1 MFVIGGLQLC
11 YEIKYCFVYIFGK
24 YTVLNLHQA
33 TESSRQVSEKN
44 FHDGC
49 YRSSFVFAIEVR
61 HLLQQ
66 QQIRFIIQKQIS
78 HNIDECEYPLS
89 RIESLRTCTKCFSFA
104 LRPFT
109 FTLQYMILFKPSGR
123 DLFLAITGTHQ
134 FFSPKVVL
142 LNSDRNK
149 TEPVFSVVSGR
160 SESQRIG
167 KYFREHL
174 NNIQ

>member
-78 HNIDECEYPLS
+78 HNIDECEYPLG

-109 FTLQYMILFKPSGR
+109 FYSLVHDFAQTFKSRRVPCDYWYPS
-123 DLFLAITGTHQ
+123 I
-134 FFSPKVVL
+134 FSPK
-142 LNSDRNK
+142 
-149 TEPVFSVVSGR
+149 F
-160 SESQRIG
+160 
-167 KYFREHL
+167 
-174 NNIQ
+174 